1 MQDRKSKLKIEIKN
15 VLGKYIGQGKFN
27 QGKILRD
34 KKKPKSLVLLQFW
47 TSHGYNLQN
56 SL

>member
-34 KKKPKSLVLLQFW
+34 KKKNQKPSTFAILDKPWV
-47 TSHGYNLQN
+47 
-56 SL
+56 